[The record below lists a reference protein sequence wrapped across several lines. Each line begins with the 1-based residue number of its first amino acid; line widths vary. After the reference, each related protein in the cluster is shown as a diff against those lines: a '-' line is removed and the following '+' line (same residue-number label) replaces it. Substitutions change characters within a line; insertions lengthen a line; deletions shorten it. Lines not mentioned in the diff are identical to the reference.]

1 MFRFVEV
8 GRQEAGRMNLSEG
21 VSAQRGNWAVGAYK
35 EIRVCEAEH
44 RGSRYC
50 EPFDSV
56 SRCESGEKVA
66 ESVAKEDDA
75 RGEV

>member
-1 MFRFVEV
+1 MS
-8 GRQEAGRMNLSEG
+8 LSER
-21 VSAQRGNWAVGAYK
+21 VSAQRGNWDAGAYK
-35 EIRVCEAEH
+35 EMRVCEAEH

-56 SRCESGEKVA
+56 SRCESGEMVA
-66 ESVAKEDDA
+66 ESVAKEDA